1 MNCYFS
7 AFPCFSLLNNERK
20 ALFSAE
26 IKLTSK
32 HLFNKELVSF
42 FKFIK
47 SLGTAFVFLLQRFSL
62 TQGLNILRN
71 LWIAFALRLSW
82 GVLKLRPYL

>member
-1 MNCYFS
+1 MNCCFS

-32 HLFNKELVSF
+32 HLFNKEL
-42 FKFIK
+42 
-47 SLGTAFVFLLQRFSL
+47 TAFVFLLQRFSL

-71 LWIAFALRLSW
+71 VWIAFALRLSW